1 MTMAHMPINRK
12 PPSIQA
18 CPALRVQDWPARF
31 TARGVP
37 TKKGVKPERKG
48 CNEEHLWIQ
57 DLIENDEFVKNDKK
71 EGGESLSDVGGLVHR
86 LSPINYTTIAEI

>member
-1 MTMAHMPINRK
+1 MPINQR
-12 PPSIQA
+12 PLSNQS
-18 CPALRVQDWPARF
+18 CPALRAGLRPAARL

-48 CNEEHLWIQ
+48 CNEELLWCQ
-57 DLIENDEFVKNDKK
+57 DQIGNDGFIKNHKK

-86 LSPINYTTIAEI
+86 LSPINYTAIADI